1 MPIKL
6 PQTKNI
12 YHSSISF
19 TIKNVFIIV
28 VVYCTNLSIFF
39 YILSIDDVFSHK
51 ITKTPFRGSNQSNA
65 SILMKLSLG

>member
-19 TIKNVFIIV
+19 TIKNGFIIV
-28 VVYCTNLSIFF
+28 VV
-39 YILSIDDVFSHK
+39 
-51 ITKTPFRGSNQSNA
+51 
-65 SILMKLSLG
+65 